1 MKNFVRILVMALAL
15 CVLATAALAEV
26 PSQQLTIGTASSG
39 GAFYTIGTGLAE
51 VITQNVGPL
60 NVTAEITGGST
71 ENIRLVGEGESDLGL
86 SNADVVAYAL
96 EGAAPYNKV

>member
-86 SNADVVAYAL
+86 SNADVVAGPCSL
-96 EGAAPYNKV
+96 FS